1 MLPDIAS
8 LALKAVVKVMG
19 ERSPITYRRGSDVQE
34 IGGVYQASH
43 VGLDPESGI
52 QVRSTQPVLLINGAE
67 LTIEPKQ
74 GDEVEVRGGMFRVR
88 DAQPDGH
95 SGWLLMLHRLPAT
108 AETIGMIY
116 GNTVIRANTMLTA
129 GT

>member
-1 MLPDIAS
+1 MRPDLAGIA
-8 LALKAVVKVMG
+8 LRAVVKVMG
-19 ERSPITYRRGSDVQE
+19 ERSPITYRRGAAVYQV
-34 IGGVYQASH
+34 GGVFQASH

-52 QVRSTQPVLLINGAE
+52 QVRSTQPVLLIDGRDLAVA
-67 LTIEPKQ
+67 PKQ
-74 GDEVEVRGGMFRVR
+74 GDEVEVRDGLFKVR

-95 SGWLLMLHRLPAT
+95 SGWLLMLHRLPSA

-116 GNTVIRANTMLTA
+116 GNTVIRANTMITA

>member
-19 ERSPITYRRGSDVQE
+19 ERSPIIYRRGSDVQQ
-34 IGGVYQASH
+34 IGGVFQASH
-43 VGLDPESGI
+43 VGLDPETGV

-67 LTIEPKQ
+67 LTIEPRQ
-74 GDEVEVRGGMFRVR
+74 GDEVEVRGGWFKVR
-88 DAQPDGH
+88 DQQADGH
-95 SGWLLMLHRLPAT
+95 GGWLLMLHRLPSA
-108 AETIGMIY
+108 ADTIGMIY
-116 GNTVIRANTMLTA
+116 ANTIIRANTVITA